1 MIQKNSKIFIAG
13 HNGLV
18 GSSVLKLLKKKKFK
32 KLILAN
38 RKTLNLLDLKKLDNF
53 FKKKKPEFLIIC
65 AAKVG
70 GIMEN
75 KNYQLDFLLENINI
89 QNNLLILAKKYGVK
103 RTIFLGSSCIYP
115 KISKIPIKEEYL
127 MTGKLEE
134 TNEAYAIS
142 KIAGIKHCSILY
154 EQFSQDIVC
163 LMPTNIYG
171 ANDNFDIS
179 SSHVI
184 PGLITKFLNAKKNN
198 TNVVVWGSGKAIREF
213 LHVDDL
219 ARAIFKVL
227 LASKSKLDKV
237 SRNKLPIFNVGS
249 KESVSIKNLVKLLKK
264 ITKFKGKIIFDKKYP
279 DGTLNKNLDSSKIR
293 KINWHPK
300 IKLYQGLNKI
310 IKLRK
315 KNFFNEK

>member
-1 MIQKNSKIFIAG
+1 
-13 HNGLV
+13 
-18 GSSVLKLLKKKKFK
+18 
-32 KLILAN
+32 
-38 RKTLNLLDLKKLDNF
+38 
-53 FKKKKPEFLIIC
+53 
-65 AAKVG
+65 
-70 GIMEN
+70 MEN

-227 LASKSKLDKV
+227 LASKPKLDKV

>member
-1 MIQKNSKIFIAG
+1 
-13 HNGLV
+13 
-18 GSSVLKLLKKKKFK
+18 
-32 KLILAN
+32 
-38 RKTLNLLDLKKLDNF
+38 
-53 FKKKKPEFLIIC
+53 
-65 AAKVG
+65 
-70 GIMEN
+70 
-75 KNYQLDFLLENINI
+75 
-89 QNNLLILAKKYGVK
+89 
-103 RTIFLGSSCIYP
+103 
-115 KISKIPIKEEYL
+115 
-127 MTGKLEE
+127 
-134 TNEAYAIS
+134 
-142 KIAGIKHCSILY
+142 
-154 EQFSQDIVC
+154 
-163 LMPTNIYG
+163 MPTNIYG